1 MKYSNYC
8 ASINYAGLGN
18 ATRAAVF
25 ALLLGAA
32 LPLSAQT
39 AAQGKTVQTFLI
51 YYGGGP
57 TLVASDAAKLAKFDL
72 LDFDRFRYN
81 QIGSNTWAAIKALN
95 PKVQIYLYEDGPNVY
110 NNQDTLPAMF
120 INADR
125 KSTRLNSSHLGI
137 SY

>member
-57 TLVASDAAKLAKFDL
+57 TLVAPHPAKLAEIGL
-72 LDFDRFRYN
+72 LDFYRFRYKH
-81 QIGSNTWAAIKALN
+81 IRSH
-95 PKVQIYLYEDGPNVY
+95 
-110 NNQDTLPAMF
+110 TLG
-120 INADR
+120 
-125 KSTRLNSSHLGI
+125 GI
-137 SY
+137 QKPQPPEERSPHHEPPQQRQHNKN

>member
-57 TLVASDAAKLAKFDL
+57 TLLAPDAAKLAKIDL

-81 QIGSNTWAAIKALN
+81 PIRSHTSAAIKNLK
-95 PKVQIYLYEDGPNVY
+95 PHGEMYLYPD
-110 NNQDTLPAMF
+110 A
-120 INADR
+120 
-125 KSTRLNSSHLGI
+125 
-137 SY
+137 

>member
-57 TLVASDAAKLAKFDL
+57 TLVAPHAAKLAKIDL
-72 LDFDRFRYN
+72 LDFYRFRPN
-81 QIGSNTWAAIKALN
+81 TNGSSPLAAIQPRHL
-95 PKVQIYLYEDGPNVY
+95 PL
-110 NNQDTLPAMF
+110 QD
-120 INADR
+120 
-125 KSTRLNSSHLGI
+125 
-137 SY
+137 Y

>member
-57 TLVASDAAKLAKFDL
+57 PLVASAAAKIAEFDL
-72 LDFDRFRYN
+72 LDFDLVRLN
-81 QIGSNTWAAIKALN
+81 QIGSHTFAATQPPNLN
-95 PKVQIYLYEDGPNVY
+95 VQIYLLHDGPARY
-110 NNQDTLPAMF
+110 NT
-120 INADR
+120 
-125 KSTRLNSSHLGI
+125 
-137 SY
+137 